1 MSDNVYDRVRDK
13 AARDSN
19 EERLEAILSDLRSR
33 VNNDASILM
42 TFVDILKVDLK
53 RQDLADKIMSKLNQS
68 EYMFISKYSFYCFFK
83 LE

>member
-42 TFVDILKVDLK
+42 TFMDILKVDLK
-53 RQDLADKIMSKLNQS
+53 RQDLADIIMSKLNQS
-68 EYMFISKYSFYCFFK
+68 EYMFISK
-83 LE
+83 

>member
-53 RQDLADKIMSKLNQS
+53 RQDLADKIMSKLN
-68 EYMFISKYSFYCFFK
+68 
-83 LE
+83 